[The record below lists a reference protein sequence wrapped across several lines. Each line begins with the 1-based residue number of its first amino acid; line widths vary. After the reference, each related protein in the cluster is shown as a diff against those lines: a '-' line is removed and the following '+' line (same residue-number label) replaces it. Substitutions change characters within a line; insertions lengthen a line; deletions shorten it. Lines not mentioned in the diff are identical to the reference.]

1 MKNVRLLN
9 EVIDFAKK
17 QLARCLV
24 TLDISERFK
33 AAFKRKMSLLSFT
46 FLRGNGHKVEANLH
60 LHILFCFRKIYNLI
74 FIAN

>member
-1 MKNVRLLN
+1 MLN

-24 TLDISERFK
+24 TLDISKMLK
-33 AAFKRKMSLLSFT
+33 ATFKRK
-46 FLRGNGHKVEANLH
+46 KVIAKLYVFKRKWFEANRH
-60 LHILFCFRKIYNLI
+60 LHILFCFRKIYNLF